1 MAEVHWYWTLLKE
14 LVDTGAAYTDLLG
27 CGSLNSTK
35 KKKQKQKQKMEA
47 KRKGKRERDCMKR

>member
-27 CGSLNSTK
+27 YGSLNSTK
-35 KKKQKQKQKMEA
+35 KKKKRKQKEK
-47 KRKGKRERDCMKR
+47 KRGRENT